1 MTSTFRTAAAS
12 LAVIALALPS
22 SAFAKDP
29 PVKVTSGAAAKG
41 QQTVVVG
48 AFNIGFIFESVDRA
62 GNQAQGGLMGAFGGN
77 TRARSKLKGVTP
89 EMMQAIT
96 DAAYEDFK
104 AQLAAKGYTI
114 SDHAPMFASAELAK
128 AKETPAP
135 YKVEVQLE
143 KGSKGDSFYY
153 KPTALARQYFLPG
166 DVTMSQGGMFS
177 GFAAMGP
184 AMQAGA
190 VQLAMANYAKTSGQA
205 VVDVTYL
212 IDFSQQKRPGAF
224 SLGGLKVNSGMSVVD
239 EYSKMTLIAPSG
251 KAATIMIK
259 QPIAVE
265 GEFAQVADA
274 TSGGSKAGQ
283 AAVNVAGGVA
293 AVFGFGGIGMGKS
306 RTYEFTVNP
315 EQYTPGATKAATLA
329 NTLVVDQLAALR

>member
-1 MTSTFRTAAAS
+1 MPIQFRTATA
-12 LAVIALALPS
+12 ALALAVAAAATP
-22 SAFAKDP
+22 AFAKDP

-41 QQTVVVG
+41 QQTVVIG
-48 AFNIGFIFESVDRA
+48 AFNVGFIFESIDRA
-62 GNQAQGGLMGAFGGN
+62 GNQNQGGLMGAFGGN
-77 TRARSKLKGVTP
+77 TRAKSKLVGVTP
-89 EMMQAIT
+89 EIMQAVT

-104 AQLAAKGYTI
+104 SQLAAKGYTV
-114 SDHAPMFASAELAK
+114 SDHAPMFSSTELTK

-153 KPTALARQYFLPG
+153 KPVALTRQYFLPG

-184 AMQAGA
+184 AMQAGQ
-190 VQLAMANYAKTSGQA
+190 VQMAMANYAKASGQA

-224 SLGGLKVNSGMSVVD
+224 SFGGLKVNSGMSIVD
-239 EYSKMTLIAPSG
+239 EFSKMTLIAPNG
-251 KAATIMIK
+251 KVATIMIK

-265 GEFAQVADA
+265 GEFAKVADA
-274 TSGGSKAGQ
+274 TSGGSKATQ
-283 AAVNVAGGVA
+283 TAVNVAGGVA
-293 AVFGFGGIGMGKS
+293 AVFGFGGLGMGKS